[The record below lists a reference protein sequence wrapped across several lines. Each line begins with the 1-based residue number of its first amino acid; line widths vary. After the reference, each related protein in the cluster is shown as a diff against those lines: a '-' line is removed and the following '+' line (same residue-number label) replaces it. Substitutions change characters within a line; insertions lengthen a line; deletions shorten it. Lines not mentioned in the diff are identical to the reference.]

1 MKPARAILMFILTT
15 VFSAAAIADA
25 TSEATESASG
35 EVMQKCKYPT
45 RPDIPN
51 GRDATEDEMVGT
63 QRLLKAY
70 LAGGD
75 GYLACLDQVSQ
86 GWGENATEEQKAVI
100 IIFHNRM
107 VDEMQSTADLF
118 NQAVRAFKGKR
129 GS

>member
-1 MKPARAILMFILTT
+1 MKPARVLLMFLVTA
-15 VFSAAAIADA
+15 VFSVAAVAQ
-25 TSEATESASG
+25 EAAESASG

-51 GRDATEDEMVGT
+51 GRDATEEEMVGA
-63 QRLLKAY
+63 QKLLKDY

-86 GWGENATEEQKAVI
+86 GWGEAATEEQKQVI
-100 IIFHNRM
+100 VIFHNRM

-118 NQAVRAFKGKR
+118 NQSVRAFKGKR

>member
-1 MKPARAILMFILTT
+1 MKPARAILIFLLTAL
-15 VFSAAAIADA
+15 FSVAAIAEDP
-25 TSEATESASG
+25 SESASG

-45 RPDIPN
+45 RPEIPN
-51 GRDATEDEMVGT
+51 GRNATEDEMIAAQKV
-63 QRLLKAY
+63 LKGYIAN
-70 LAGGD
+70 GD

-107 VDEMQSTADLF
+107 VDEMQATADLF
-118 NQAVRAFKGKR
+118 NQSVRAFKGKR

>member
-1 MKPARAILMFILTT
+1 MKPARATLMLLVIAL
-15 VFSAAAIADA
+15 FSVAAVAEE
-25 TSEATESASG
+25 TATESASG

-51 GRDATEDEMVGT
+51 GRDATEEEMIGAQKV
-63 QRLLKAY
+63 LKDY

-86 GWGENATEEQKAVI
+86 GWGETATEEQKAVI
-100 IIFHNRM
+100 VIFHNRM

-118 NQAVRAFKGKR
+118 NQSVRAFKGKR
-129 GS
+129 GT

>member
-1 MKPARAILMFILTT
+1 MKPARATLMLLVIALFF
-15 VFSAAAIADA
+15 VAAVAEE
-25 TSEATESASG
+25 TATESASG

-51 GRDATEDEMVGT
+51 GRDATEEEMIGAQKV
-63 QRLLKAY
+63 LKDY

-86 GWGENATEEQKAVI
+86 GWGETATEEQKAVI
-100 IIFHNRM
+100 VIFHNRM

-118 NQAVRAFKGKR
+118 NQSVRAFKGKR
-129 GS
+129 GT